1 MASWSLERERGVR
14 NKNLATGGRRI
25 NQEKEIVAATGL
37 KSVVVGKEVQEN
49 A

>member
-14 NKNLATGGRRI
+14 NKNLGTGVRRI
-25 NQEKEIVAATGL
+25 NQEKEIVAVTGL
-37 KSVVVGKEVQEN
+37 KSVAVGKELQEN